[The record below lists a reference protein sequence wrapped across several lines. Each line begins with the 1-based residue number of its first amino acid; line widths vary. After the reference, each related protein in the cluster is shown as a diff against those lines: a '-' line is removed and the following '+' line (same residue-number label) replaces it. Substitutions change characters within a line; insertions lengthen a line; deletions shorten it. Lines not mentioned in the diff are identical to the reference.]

1 MPSERHA
8 SHPPRLDRPSL
19 DSPPEPH
26 HRNFIS
32 SELRTRRAS
41 AETIYVLPTLST
53 RRRASSL
60 FEISSDKAKAPTQE
74 RQTRPTRSIIE
85 TQTLRTA
92 TKYLKP
98 ARKAVVA
105 FTPRRLEPTT
115 AKLKKLPPPGNKSRR
130 RRSCGSLHLPESKP
144 TLRAS
149 SPRHNLQATASSL
162 QEKRH
167 HGW

>member
-8 SHPPRLDRPSL
+8 SHPPRLDCPRH

-32 SELRTRRAS
+32 SELRTRRAF
-41 AETIYVLPTLST
+41 AETIYVFPTLST

-60 FEISSDKAKAPTQE
+60 FVISSDKAKALTLE
-74 RQTRPTRSIIE
+74 RQARPTRSIIE

-98 ARKAVVA
+98 ATQSCCSLHPPETRADDGEAEETTTSRNQKPHYERLHHAI
-105 FTPRRLEPTT
+105 TSKQPRLHSKNRDITDGGRPELRQ
-115 AKLKKLPPPGNKSRR
+115 GGRR
-130 RRSCGSLHLPESKP
+130 R
-144 TLRAS
+144 
-149 SPRHNLQATASSL
+149 
-162 QEKRH
+162 
-167 HGW
+167 

>member
-1 MPSERHA
+1 
-8 SHPPRLDRPSL
+8 PPRLDRPRL

-32 SELRTRRAS
+32 SELRTCRAS
-41 AETIYVLPTLST
+41 AETISVVPTLST

-98 ARKAVVA
+98 A
-105 FTPRRLEPTT
+105 TQSCCSLHPRRLEPTT
-115 AKLKKLPPPGNKSRR
+115 AKLKKLPPPENKSRR
-130 RRSCGSLHLPESKP
+130 QRSCGSLHLPKSKP

-149 SPRHNLQATASSL
+149 STR
-162 QEKRH
+162 
-167 HGW
+167 